1 VTNVQKELSQD
12 HEEHEL
18 QLQYLTDALEARRPM
33 SELRECW
40 ADFEDNLLDHLATE
54 ERYLFK
60 VTAQAH
66 RLEIETLRSE
76 HRQIR
81 EAASEVSL
89 SLELNA
95 PNRQALDE
103 LQALLRSHSEHEQ
116 RSLHHWLELDEGI
129 LARRGLLEIRS
140 RRERSASRLRVAAKI
155 SG

>member
-1 VTNVQKELSQD
+1 MTNVQAELTRD
-12 HEEHEL
+12 HEDHDR
-18 QLQYLTDALEARRPM
+18 QLQYLAAALEAKRPV

-40 ADFEDNLLDHLATE
+40 ADFEDNLLDHMATE
-54 ERYLFK
+54 ERALFR

-66 RLEIETLRSE
+66 RLEIEKLRSE

-81 EAASEVSL
+81 QAASEVSL

-95 PNRQALDE
+95 PNGQAIDE

-116 RSLHHWLELDEGI
+116 RSLHLWLEQDEGI

-140 RRERSASRLRVAAKI
+140 RRERSASRLRVAVKL